1 VNRQSVNRRLWRQLG
16 SLPLLAAVT
25 ACAGEQTPKKENEPE
40 QTVFGADPPPGE
52 FIRKP
57 VQVPPAALQVLRDS
71 LGRGT
76 INCLK
81 HNGVSADDVPALW
94 FVASEIHLDGPEE
107 IELIVQP
114 NLPKIGTDELPHHQA
129 FGCVLGANV
138 GPFWVLGNIN
148 GRYGLLLATYALG
161 LEVLDSRSNFYRD
174 IQATAATAGT
184 LTTVLYKMSVAQ
196 YQVAEKKSEP
206 VK

>member
-1 VNRQSVNRRLWRQLG
+1 MNRMLWRQLG
-16 SLPLLAAVT
+16 SFLLLVAVT
-25 ACAGEQTPKKENEPE
+25 ACAGAQTPKKENDPE
-40 QTVFGADPPPGE
+40 QTTFGADPPPQE
-52 FIRKP
+52 FMRKP

-76 INCLK
+76 LNCLK
-81 HNGVSADDVPALW
+81 HNGVTTDDVPALW

-107 IELIVQP
+107 IDLIVQP

-138 GPFWVLGNIN
+138 GPFWVLKNTN

-196 YQVAEKKSEP
+196 YQVAEKKTEP
-206 VK
+206 LM